1 MIDVTV
7 DHNWLCTDLAIL
19 NWDPIKQ
26 VLLNQYV
33 AAIHNLTLWEYM
45 DAWLMQR
52 YDGAQL
58 RVRVNL
64 SRSVIAE
71 GIRFH
76 NMDSKLMFVLEN
88 L

>member
-1 MIDVTV
+1 MIDVTM
-7 DHNWLCTDLAIL
+7 DHNWLCTDLIIRNWEPITHIL
-19 NWDPIKQ
+19 I
-26 VLLNQYV
+26 NQYV
-33 AAIHNLTLWEYM
+33 AAITNLTWWEYM
-45 DAWLMQR
+45 DAWLMHR

-58 RVRVNL
+58 RVRTTL